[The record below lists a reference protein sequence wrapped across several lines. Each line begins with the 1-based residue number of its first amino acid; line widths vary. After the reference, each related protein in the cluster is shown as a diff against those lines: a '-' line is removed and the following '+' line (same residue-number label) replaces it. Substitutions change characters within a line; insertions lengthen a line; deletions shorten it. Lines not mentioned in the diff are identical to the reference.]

1 MILNQVN
8 GKCMSKSHQ
17 FSDELYTSR
26 HLELCWEY
34 PRKETPGPGNYCSST
49 QLLGA
54 FIHSQNQEEAVGWV
68 ETDLVKGQRKT
79 GLIF

>member
-1 MILNQVN
+1 MILNQAN

-26 HLELCWEY
+26 HPVLCWGY
-34 PRKETPGPGNYCSST
+34 PRKGTPGPGNCCSST

-54 FIHSQNQEEAVGWV
+54 FVQSQSQEEAEGWV
-68 ETDLVKGQRKT
+68 ESDLVKGQRKT